1 MSKQN
6 ATITIIVTS
15 EEGQQVK
22 RELLGTNKEIAFI
35 LGEFGI
41 LCKEEC
47 KILNVKENQAN
58 IETYLFLNN
67 EF

>member
-1 MSKQN
+1 MSKQK

-47 KILNVKENQAN
+47 KILKVKEN
-58 IETYLFLNN
+58 
-67 EF
+67 

>member
-1 MSKQN
+1 MSKQK

-47 KILNVKENQAN
+47 KILNVKEN
-58 IETYLFLNN
+58 
-67 EF
+67 